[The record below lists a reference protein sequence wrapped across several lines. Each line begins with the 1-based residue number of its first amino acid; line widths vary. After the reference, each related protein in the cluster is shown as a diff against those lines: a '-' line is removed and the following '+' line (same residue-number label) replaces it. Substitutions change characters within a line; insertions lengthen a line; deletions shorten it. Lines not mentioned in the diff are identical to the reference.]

1 MSYILMLEGQE
12 IPLTDE
18 VGATDETIRA
28 CIAPFY
34 PEVATAEITR
44 EEVDGIT
51 RIRMVKRAGTKGNCY
66 PLHHLRESEPSLN
79 PALSLSWQLKY
90 LEIQSELSLEE
101 LLKFQPKISSAIA
114 LGNQWEIEVKKSL
127 VHLKQ
132 CSSIPS
138 SIPVIIT

>member
-1 MSYILMLEGQE
+1 MPYILMLEGQE

-34 PEVATAEITR
+34 PEAATAEITR

-66 PLHHLRESEPSLN
+66 PLHHLKASEPSLN
-79 PALSLSWQLKY
+79 PALALSWQLKY
-90 LEIQSELSLEE
+90 LEIQKGIGLEE
-101 LLKFQPKISSAIA
+101 LLGFQPEISSAIA
-114 LGNQWEIEVKKSL
+114 LGERWGIEVKASL
-127 VHLKQ
+127 AHLIK
-132 CSSIPS
+132 CSPIPS
-138 SIPVIIT
+138 AIPIII